1 MSDTTP
7 PTAARNTPPGAE
19 PWTTRS
25 KKEMFLGL
33 IIVIAGIGTE
43 PVFLTVAQGFGW
55 FSLFIMLVGVYIA
68 VLGYLDQR
76 LASSFA

>member
-1 MSDTTP
+1 MILGQRAKIKS
-7 PTAARNTPPGAE
+7 ASVASLH
-19 PWTTRS
+19 TRS

-33 IIVIAGIGTE
+33 IIVITGIGTE

>member
-7 PTAARNTPPGAE
+7 PTAAQNTSLRAE
-19 PWTTRS
+19 SWSTKS

-33 IIVIAGIGTE
+33 IIVIAGIGSE
-43 PVFLTVAQGFGW
+43 PFFLTLAQGFGW

-68 VLGYLDQR
+68 VLGYLQQR
-76 LASSFA
+76 

>member
-1 MSDTTP
+1 MILGQRAKIKS
-7 PTAARNTPPGAE
+7 ASVASLR
-19 PWTTRS
+19 TRS

>member
-7 PTAARNTPPGAE
+7 PTTAQNISPRAE

-33 IIVIAGIGTE
+33 VIVIAGIGTE
-43 PVFLTVAQGFGW
+43 PFFLTLNQAAGMIA
-55 FSLFIMLVGVYIA
+55 LLVIVIGVYVAI
-68 VLGYLDQR
+68 LGYLQQR
-76 LASSFA
+76 

>member
-7 PTAARNTPPGAE
+7 PTAAQNTSPGVE
-19 PWTTRS
+19 TWTTRS

>member
-7 PTAARNTPPGAE
+7 PTAAQNTSPRAQ

-33 IIVIAGIGTE
+33 IIIIAGIGTE
-43 PVFLTVAQGFGW
+43 PVFLRVTNTFGL

-68 VLGYLDQR
+68 VLGYLEQR
-76 LASSFA
+76 

>member
-7 PTAARNTPPGAE
+7 PTTAQNTSLRAE
-19 PWTTRS
+19 PWTTKS

-43 PVFLTVAQGFGW
+43 PFFLTLAQGFGW

-68 VLGYLDQR
+68 ILGYLQQR
-76 LASSFA
+76 

>member
-1 MSDTTP
+1 
-7 PTAARNTPPGAE
+7 
-19 PWTTRS
+19 
-25 KKEMFLGL
+25 MFLGL